1 MILNSSVITSQGKE
15 DRRKSQMGEPLYKA
29 GTSKFYTFNA
39 RVTIR
44 SMRFSLPAHSR
55 DEEVFFLSIFRYFIL
70 IANSRYLDQGSNF
83 LLTTIILLGPRAP
96 VSL

>member
-29 GTSKFYTFNA
+29 GTSKFYTFNV

-55 DEEVFFLSIFRYFIL
+55 DEEVFLYLSIDISY
-70 IANSRYLDQGSNF
+70 
-83 LLTTIILLGPRAP
+83 
-96 VSL
+96 